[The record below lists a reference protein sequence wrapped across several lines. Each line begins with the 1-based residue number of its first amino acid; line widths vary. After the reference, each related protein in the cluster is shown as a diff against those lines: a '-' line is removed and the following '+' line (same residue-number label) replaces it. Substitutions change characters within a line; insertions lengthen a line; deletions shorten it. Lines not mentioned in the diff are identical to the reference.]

1 MVLSMASYTS
11 YDELLRE
18 NAALKERLA
27 EQERLGEQSRQAE
40 EQGRMAEHFRRVA
53 AETAL
58 RESETRYRALADT
71 MPQVVFIATASGFV
85 EYVNRPGLEYI
96 GLRLDEAIGFGWL
109 GAIHPDD
116 RQLVSERWL
125 ECLRIGK
132 TYEFENRLLRADG
145 HYRWQ
150 LARAV
155 PIVGESGAIVR
166 LIGTSTDIHDHRQA
180 QQDLQQSRTEAECQA
195 EELNRLYQTSPAGL
209 AFLDTELRFVRINQ
223 TLAKINGFPPE
234 AYIGRTFREMLSPA
248 MADRLEPVLRLV
260 VDEAKPAMNVEFE
273 GEPPSDPGNIRYWLA
288 NYYPL
293 VNREGS
299 VLGVNVVM
307 QDMTERKR
315 TEEALQRSHAFIR
328 QIIDTDPNFIFV
340 KDRDGRFTLVNQTV
354 ADCYGTTVE
363 ELLGKTDAD
372 FNSNVEEV
380 DQFRRKDREVLDGLQ
395 ELFIAEEV
403 ITDASGSVRW
413 LQTVKRPI
421 LGERGQATHILGVA
435 TDITQRR
442 LAEEALRRN
451 EELLRLV
458 TDSSPIAMAY
468 CDEQQRL
475 RFVNRAYVDRFGL
488 EPSQVLDK
496 PIAEVIGSQAYDTF
510 RAHIVA
516 ALRGTRTE
524 FEAAVPYERIG
535 TRYMRCAYVPHL
547 DHQGRAIGFTAV
559 MMDITDRRR
568 MEEALRESEERLR
581 LALAAGQMGAWDVDL
596 ATDMTR
602 WDRKEFALLGLME
615 GSITPST
622 PEFYRHVHPDDL
634 PLVEQSVQRA
644 LNGSTGALEHEF
656 RVIRPDGAIRWLAA
670 KGQVLN
676 DHEGRPVRMVGV
688 NFDVTERRRTEER
701 LRSFTHELEARVA
714 ERTQELTQLHE
725 RLRALATELNLTEQ
739 RERKRLATDLHDYLT
754 QLLALVCM
762 KLSQIKRKAPGATQ
776 AEIAQTEGVVNEA
789 LVYTRTLVT
798 QLSPPVL
805 HEFGLPVALRW
816 LAEQMI
822 RQELTVEVRQSVPD
836 QVSLPEDRAVLL
848 FQSVRELLIN
858 VRKHARTNHALMTIE
873 QTGASLCI
881 TVRDEGAGMD
891 LQAAQSSQ
899 PSAMSSKFGLFSI
912 RERMLAIGGCL
923 EIESAPGRGMTS
935 RLSLP
940 LTRPESMDAGELQTP
955 CQSQEDATLQHDERA
970 SPCQDGRIRVLLV
983 DDHTIVRE
991 ELRVLLYD
999 RQDLLVVGEAGDGEQ
1014 AVLLADKLRPD
1025 CVIMDVNMPRMD
1037 GMEATR
1043 RIKAAFADTAVIGIS
1058 VNNSQEMVAA
1068 MRRAGAD
1075 AFLSK
1080 EAPAEDIHH
1089 TIVTMTRKCA

>member
-1 MVLSMASYTS
+1 
-11 YDELLRE
+11 
-18 NAALKERLA
+18 
-27 EQERLGEQSRQAE
+27 
-40 EQGRMAEHFRRVA
+40 
-53 AETAL
+53 
-58 RESETRYRALADT
+58 
-71 MPQVVFIATASGFV
+71 
-85 EYVNRPGLEYI
+85 
-96 GLRLDEAIGFGWL
+96 
-109 GAIHPDD
+109 
-116 RQLVSERWL
+116 
-125 ECLRIGK
+125 
-132 TYEFENRLLRADG
+132 
-145 HYRWQ
+145 
-150 LARAV
+150 
-155 PIVGESGAIVR
+155 
-166 LIGTSTDIHDHRQA
+166 
-180 QQDLQQSRTEAECQA
+180 
-195 EELNRLYQTSPAGL
+195 L
-209 AFLDTELRFVRINQ
+209 AFLDTELRFVRINR
-223 TLAKINGFPPE
+223 TLAQFNGFPAE
-234 AYIGRTFREMLSPA
+234 AYIGRSLREMLSPA

-260 VDEAKPAMNVEFE
+260 VEEGKPAMNVEFE
-273 GEPPSDPGNIRYWLA
+273 GEPPSEPGSIRYWLA

-315 TEEALQRSHAFIR
+315 TEEALERSHAFIR

-340 KDRDGRFTLVNQTV
+340 KDRDGRFTLVNQAV
-354 ADCYGTTVE
+354 ANCYGTTVE

-380 DQFRRKDREVLDGLQ
+380 EQFRRKDREVIDGL
-395 ELFIAEEV
+395 EDLFIPEEV
-403 ITDASGSVRW
+403 ITDAYGSVRW

-421 LGERGQATHILGVA
+421 LDERGQATHVLGVA

-475 RFVNRAYVDRFGL
+475 RFVNRAYVERFRL
-488 EPSQVLDK
+488 EPRHVLDK

-510 RAHIVA
+510 RVHIDA
-516 ALRGTRTE
+516 ALRGSRTD
-524 FEAAVPYERIG
+524 FEAAVPYDRIG

-596 ATDMTR
+596 ATDLTR
-602 WDRKEFALLGLME
+602 WDRKEFALLGLVE
-615 GSITPST
+615 SSVTPST
-622 PEFYRHVHPDDL
+622 SEFYRHVHPDDL
-634 PLVEQSVQRA
+634 PLVEESVQRA
-644 LNGSTGALEHEF
+644 LSGPTGSMEHEF
-656 RVIRPDGAIRWLAA
+656 RVIRPDGSIRWLAA

-688 NFDVTERRRTEER
+688 NFDVTDRRQTEER

-762 KLSQIKRKAPGATQ
+762 KLSQIKRKAPAATQ
-776 AEIAQTEGVVNEA
+776 STEAVVNEA

-816 LAEQMI
+816 LADQMI
-822 RQELTVEVRQSVPD
+822 RQELTVDVCQLVSD
-836 QVSLPEDRAVLL
+836 QVPLPEDQAVLL

-858 VRKHARTNHALMTIE
+858 VRKHARTNHALMTIA
-873 QTGASLCI
+873 QTGTNLCI
-881 TVRDEGAGMD
+881 TVRDEGSGVD
-891 LQAAQSSQ
+891 LQATAASQ
-899 PSAMSSKFGLFSI
+899 PSATSSKFGLFSI
-912 RERMLAIGGCL
+912 RERMLAIGGRL
-923 EIESAPGRGMTS
+923 EIESAPGQGMTS
-935 RLSLP
+935 RLILP
-940 LTRPESMDAGELQTP
+940 LAELAPVSNGQTP
-955 CQSQEDATLQHDERA
+955 GHCQEDGNLPDDERHPA
-970 SPCQDGRIRVLLV
+970 VKDGRIRVLLV

-991 ELRVLLYD
+991 ELRALLYLHED
-999 RQDLLVVGEAGDGEQ
+999 VIVVGEAGDGEQ
-1014 AVLLADKLRPD
+1014 AILLADKLRPD
-1025 CVIMDVNMPRMD
+1025 CVIMDVNMPGMD

-1043 RIKAAFADTAVIGIS
+1043 RIKAAFAETAVIGIS
-1058 VNNSQEMVAA
+1058 VNTSQEMMAA

-1080 EAPAEDIHH
+1080 EAPTEDLHH